1 MMQAVI
7 LAAGLGTRLMP
18 VTARRSKAMV
28 PVLGTPLVER
38 ALAPIVAN
46 GVRDVVLVIGPEDAE
61 IRRHFSKTTSL
72 DVTTRFV
79 VQEHRQGMAHALA
92 LAAPLLDGPFVL
104 SACDNLV
111 SAEHARELL
120 DARQG
125 ADAVLSL
132 LDVEPRN
139 VLRSAAVELDGRTV
153 LRIVEKPR
161 IEDAPSHTV
170 SLPLYVLPRQLL
182 DILPSVKP
190 SSRGELELQDAIQK
204 LIDSGGRVV
213 GVRATSR
220 QQVSTPGDLLALN
233 RRLLRAGDDNSLVV
247 PERVGHGTC
256 FLPPLRIEGG
266 VSIGDRCELGPDV
279 YLENGCSIGN
289 GVVLRNSLVL
299 RGAHVPDG
307 QRFAGKV
314 LSRAGDLRE

>member
-1 MMQAVI
+1 MMKAVI

-38 ALAPIVAN
+38 AITPIAAN
-46 GVRDVVLVIGPEDAE
+46 GVRDFVLVIGPEDAE
-61 IRRHFSKTTSL
+61 IRPHFNKRISL
-72 DVTTRFV
+72 DISTRFV
-79 VQEHRQGMAHALA
+79 VQERRRGMAHALS

-104 SACDNLV
+104 SACDSLV
-111 SAEHARELL
+111 SAEHVGGLL
-120 DARQG
+120 AARQG

-132 LDVEPRN
+132 LDVEPWA
-139 VLRSAAVELDGRTV
+139 VSRSAAVELDGSTV

-161 IEDAPSHTV
+161 TEDAPSTTV

-182 DILPSVKP
+182 GLLPSLTP

-204 LIDSGGRVV
+204 LIDRDSRVV
-213 GVRATSR
+213 GVRTTDR
-220 QQVSTPGDLLALN
+220 QQVSTPEDLLALN
-233 RRLLRAGDDNSLVV
+233 RRLLRAGDDHCLVV
-247 PERVGHGTC
+247 PEQVGQCTC

-279 YLENGCSIGN
+279 YLENGCSIGD
-289 GVVLRNSLVL
+289 GAVVRNSLVL
-299 RGAHVPDG
+299 RGARVRDG
-307 QRFAGKV
+307 QTVVGRV
-314 LSRAGDLRE
+314 LS